1 MGAANCIDALA
12 PDVCVFKLEQ
22 TSSARVRNQSNH
34 RQPDSMKLLGNLS
47 IVASLSL
54 LNAFPCLAVSQ
65 ADSRLSTQSSS
76 RHSETVTVAGF
87 FDNIND
93 AIETIDRV
101 VDTVD
106 RIEERERADQERQER
121 LEAERQRQEELEAAR
136 REATEQ
142 QQLEAEQRRQY
153 FESLSPEEQEAYLA
167 EQRAMQQAQ
176 VNAATA
182 LFLLLISSD
191 GGWGDSSQA
200 NPADD
205 YWQEEPPSQEAPESD
220 YVPVQPIDSF
230 YGTDHTPW

>member
-1 MGAANCIDALA
+1 
-12 PDVCVFKLEQ
+12 
-22 TSSARVRNQSNH
+22 
-34 RQPDSMKLLGNLS
+34 MKLLSSLS
-47 IVASLSL
+47 IVASISW
-54 LNAFPCLAVSQ
+54 LNAAPCLALSQ
-65 ADSRLSTQSSS
+65 SDSRLSTQPLSG
-76 RHSETVTVAGF
+76 HSETVTVAGF
-87 FDNIND
+87 FNDINN

-106 RIEERERADQERQER
+106 RIEERERAEQERQER

-176 VNAATA
+176 VDAATA

-205 YWQEEPPSQEAPESD
+205 YWQEESPSQQAPEPD
-220 YVPVQPIDSF
+220 YEPVQPIDPF
-230 YGTDHTPW
+230 YGDDHTPW